1 GEERGKEAREGPEAT
16 EVTLTTEVETGASG
30 YSVTGGGD
38 QGIFVK
44 QVLKNSTAAKLF
56 SLREGDQLL
65 SATIFFDNIK
75 YEDVLKILQYSEPY
89 KVQFQVKR
97 KRPAPEDEEGTS
109 SGARR
114 GPKGSEK
121 QVRRHSQGGWAP
133 LTSPRPGLRLR
144 GAPTTR
150 SSVPE
155 PRAQLSYQHLQVHS
169 PCTSGRRWG

>member
-1 GEERGKEAREGPEAT
+1 MASFPRRAPGGWGWAPGPRASLLPCSCISPSPGKTRGTNAKGP
-16 EVTLTTEVETGASG
+16 LC
-30 YSVTGGGD
+30 
-38 QGIFVK
+38 
-44 QVLKNSTAAKLF
+44 LCL
-56 SLREGDQLL
+56 GDQLL